1 MESILNREKE
11 KDDLRFSLGEPAR
24 TLRIVLQSVLDTNK
38 VELKGIAVTIQ
49 DLTRE
54 VELNAA
60 QNRFISNVSHELR
73 TPLFNIKSYVET
85 LHDLKDQLSNEEQLE
100 FLGIA
105 NSETDRLTRLV
116 NDVLDFIKTG
126 VWQDNST

>member
-1 MESILNREKE
+1 MYLLIQQQKIIPLGRKIIRGKYFLNEIPEILSNDLHTNIESILNREKE
-11 KDDLRFSLGEPAR
+11 KDDLRFSLGEPSR
-24 TLRIVLQSVLDTNK
+24 TLRIVLQAVLDTNR

-73 TPLFNIKSYVET
+73 TPLLT
-85 LHDLKDQLSNEEQLE
+85 LKV
-100 FLGIA
+100 
-105 NSETDRLTRLV
+105 T
-116 NDVLDFIKTG
+116 
-126 VWQDNST
+126 

>member
-1 MESILNREKE
+1 MADGAILLDSKGKIVLTNPTAKTISLGRRILEGKYFLNEIPEILSNDLHTNIETILNREKE

-49 DLTRE
+49 DLTKE

-73 TPLFNIKSYVET
+73 TPP
-85 LHDLKDQLSNEEQLE
+85 
-100 FLGIA
+100 
-105 NSETDRLTRLV
+105 
-116 NDVLDFIKTG
+116 
-126 VWQDNST
+126 